1 MVTIGFLINPIAGM
15 GGSVGLKGTD
25 GKEVLEKAKELGSK
39 PVSPTRAL
47 KTLEVILR
55 DRAKQELRFITCAAP
70 MGADVLQKAGFK
82 EGADFDVVHQPKDPT
97 TSDDTKAACRKF
109 LEMRVT
115 FIVFAGG
122 DGTAHDVFSTVDKKV
137 PVLGIP
143 SGVKMHSSVFAL
155 NPQAASE
162 VILAFADGSIS
173 NKDAEIMDIDEDAYR
188 KGTLDVHLFGYA
200 VTPYNDR
207 LIQTAK
213 AVYRTGDEDAYKQAI
228 ARFFG
233 EMLEKESG
241 IYFLG
246 AGSTI
251 QAITEHLGIE
261 HTVLGVD
268 ALRVKKDGKRE
279 LLGKDLNEK
288 DMLDL
293 LSKNKKEMFRIV
305 ISPIG
310 AQGFLFGRGN
320 QQFSPEVIKRVGVDN
335 IIIISTPHKL
345 ENTPTIYVDTGDDK
359 LDDLLVGFRRVII
372 GYHSMA
378 MRRVEVPA
386 GKE

>member
-1 MVTIGFLINPIAGM
+1 M

-25 GKEVLEKAKELGSK
+25 GKEVLDKARELGSK
-39 PVSPTRAL
+39 PISPIRAL
-47 KTLEVILR
+47 KTLEVVLR
-55 DRAKQELRFITCAAP
+55 DRTKHELRFITCAAP

-82 EGADFDVVHQPKDPT
+82 EGADFDVVYKPKDPT
-97 TSDDTKAACRKF
+97 TSEDTKAACRKF
-109 LEMRVT
+109 LEKDVT

-122 DGTAHDVFSTVDKKV
+122 DGTARDVFSTVEKKL

-162 VILAFADGSIS
+162 VILAFTDGTIS
-173 NKDAEIMDIDEDAYR
+173 SKDAEIMDIDEDAYR

-213 AVYRTGDEDAYKQAI
+213 AVYRTGDEEAYKQAI
-228 ARFFG
+228 ARFFA
-233 EMLEKESG
+233 EMLEKEAG

-251 QAITEHLGIE
+251 QAIAEHLSIE

-268 ALRVKKDGKRE
+268 ALQVKKDGNME
-279 LLGKDLNEK
+279 LLGKDLNER

-293 LSKNKKEMFRIV
+293 ISKNKKVRFRIV

-310 AQGFLFGRGN
+310 AQGFIFGRGN
-320 QQFSPEVIKRVGVDN
+320 QQFSPEVIKKVGVDN
-335 IIIISTPHKL
+335 VLIISTPHKL
-345 ENTPTIYVDTGDDK
+345 ENTPVLYVDTGDDK

-378 MRRVEVPA
+378 MRKVEVPA